1 MLECLCMRR
10 IPSGELFPTD
20 DPIAAGELIGR
31 EQNVKEI
38 ATVLEAATNL
48 VIAAP
53 RRTGKT
59 TVCDAAIDR
68 LKRQGLYTASID
80 LWKAA
85 DLTDLAEAIVTQ
97 TIANRPTL
105 KRLLHEVRSKGRR
118 ALNNAQVRAIA
129 TVSGELGEDIEMA
142 FEPGFA
148 KRDPE
153 RYWDYALRLPQEVAQ
168 KDGKR
173 LVLFLDEF
181 QSVLD
186 FEDSKAQ
193 TRQQQMR
200 AAFQRSSQASFLFAG
215 SIEHLMK
222 DIFGENK
229 RPFSN
234 FGGFYDLAPIGAS
247 DWEGGIR
254 ERLGKDRCTIDNPA
268 IERLIDLG
276 ELHPRSTMLI
286 AQQAHLAS
294 IFAQTKQ
301 IDGSLVEAGFQT
313 ARRRDRGK
321 HEQTIDRIKKLRG
334 RVTSRRALKVVRAI
348 ARGEPIYAGGDNS
361 DTEVKRAVN
370 ALHDAG
376 IVESKSEGRG
386 WRITD
391 PLFRLYVAEMDPARV

>member
-1 MLECLCMRR
+1 MKRV
-10 IPSGELFPTD
+10 PSGELFPTD
-20 DPIAAGELIGR
+20 DPIPAGELIGR
-31 EQNVKEI
+31 GQDVEEI
-38 ATVLEAATNL
+38 TAALEAATNL
-48 VIAAP
+48 IVAAP

-59 TVCDAAIDR
+59 TACDAAIDR
-68 LKRQGLYTASID
+68 LRGRGVYTASID
-80 LWKAA
+80 LWEAT
-85 DLTDLAEAIVTQ
+85 DLTNLAEAIVTQ
-97 TIANRPTL
+97 TIANRPAL

-118 ALNNAQVRAIA
+118 ALSNAQVRAIA
-129 TVSGELGEDIEMA
+129 TVSGELGDDIEMA

-153 RYWDYALRLPQEVAQ
+153 RYWEYALRFPQEVAQ

-181 QSVLD
+181 QSILD

-200 AAFQRSSQASFLFAG
+200 AVFQRASQVSFLFAS

-234 FGGFYDLAPIGAS
+234 FGGFYDLTPIDAT

-254 ERLGKDRCTIDNPA
+254 ERLRKDDCTIDDAA
-268 IERLIDLG
+268 IGRLIDLG

-301 IDGSLVEAGFQT
+301 IDSNLVEAGFQT
-313 ARRRDRGK
+313 ARQRDRGK
-321 HEQTIDRIKKLRG
+321 HEQTTDRIKKLKG
-334 RVTSRRALKVVRAI
+334 RVTSRRALQVVHAI
-348 ARGEPIYAGGDNS
+348 ARDEAIYVGGDNS
-361 DTEVKRAVN
+361 DAEVGRAVS

-376 IVESKSEGRG
+376 IVESKSKGRG
-386 WRITD
+386 WRIID
-391 PLFRLYVAEMDPARV
+391 PLFRRYIAELDPARV

>member
-1 MLECLCMRR
+1 MKR

-20 DPIAAGELIGR
+20 DPIPAGELIGR
-31 EQNVKEI
+31 AQDVEEI
-38 ATVLEAATNL
+38 AAALEAATNL
-48 VIAAP
+48 IVAAP

-59 TVCDAAIDR
+59 TACDAAIDR
-68 LKRQGLYTASID
+68 LRSRGIYTASID
-80 LWKAA
+80 LWEAT
-85 DLTDLAEAIVTQ
+85 DLTNLAEAIVTQ

-118 ALNNAQVRAIA
+118 ALSNAQVRAIA
-129 TVSGELGEDIEMA
+129 TVSGELGDDIEMA

-153 RYWDYALRLPQEVAQ
+153 RYWEYALRLPQEVAR

-181 QSVLD
+181 QSILD

-200 AAFQRSSQASFLFAG
+200 AVFQRASQVSFLFAG

-234 FGGFYDLAPIGAS
+234 FGGFYDLAPIDAA
-247 DWEGGIR
+247 DWEGGIQ
-254 ERLGKDRCTIDNPA
+254 ERLDKDGCTIDDTA
-268 IERLIDLG
+268 IGRLIDLG

-294 IFAQTKQ
+294 IFTQTKR
-301 IDGSLVEAGFQT
+301 IDSSLIEAGFQT

-321 HEQTIDRIKKLRG
+321 HEQTIDRIKKLKG
-334 RVTSRRALKVVRAI
+334 RVTSRRALKVVHAI
-348 ARGEPIYAGGDNS
+348 AQEEPIYTGGDNS
-361 DTEVKRAVN
+361 DAEVKRAVS

-376 IVESKSEGRG
+376 IVESKGAGNG

-391 PLFRLYVAEMDPARV
+391 PLFRRYVAELNPARV

>member
-1 MLECLCMRR
+1 MKR

-20 DPIAAGELIGR
+20 DPIPAGELIGR
-31 EQNVKEI
+31 EQDVGEI
-38 ATVLEAATNL
+38 ATALEAATNL
-48 VIAAP
+48 IIAAP

-68 LKRQGLYTASID
+68 LRKRGAYTASID

-97 TIANRPTL
+97 TIANRPPL
-105 KRLLHEVRSKGRR
+105 KRLLHEVRSRGRQ
-118 ALNNAQVRAIA
+118 ALSNAQVRAIA
-129 TVSGELGEDIEMA
+129 TVSGELGDDVEMA

-153 RYWDYALRLPQEVAQ
+153 RYWEYALGLPQAVAE

-181 QSVLD
+181 QSILD

-200 AAFQRSSQASFLFAG
+200 AVFQRSSRVSFLFAG
-215 SIEHLMK
+215 SVEHLMR

-229 RPFSN
+229 SPFGN
-234 FGGFYDLAPIGAS
+234 FGGFYDLAPISAA
-247 DWEGGIR
+247 DWENGIR
-254 ERLGKDRCTIDNPA
+254 GRLDKDDCEIDEPTLKWL
-268 IERLIDLG
+268 IERG

-294 IFAQTKQ
+294 SFAQTRL
-301 IDGSLVEAGFQT
+301 IDSGMVETGFRT
-313 ARRRDRGK
+313 ALQRDRGK
-321 HEQTIDRIKKLRG
+321 HEQMIDRIKKLVG
-334 RVTSRRALKVVRAI
+334 RVTSRRALKVVRAV
-348 ARGEPIYAGGDNS
+348 ARGEAIYTGGDNA

-376 IVESKSEGRG
+376 IIESKAGGRG
-386 WRITD
+386 WRIGD
-391 PLFRLYVAEMDPARV
+391 PLFRLYVAEMDPSRI

>member
-1 MLECLCMRR
+1 MRR

-20 DPIAAGELIGR
+20 DPIPTGELIGR
-31 EQNVKEI
+31 EESVDEI
-38 ATVLEAATNL
+38 AAALEAATNL
-48 VIAAP
+48 VIAEP

-59 TVCDAAIDR
+59 TVCDAVIDR
-68 LKRQGLYTASID
+68 LGERRTYTASVD

-85 DLTDLAEAIVTQ
+85 DLTDLSEAIVTQ
-97 TIANRPTL
+97 TIANRPPL

-118 ALNNAQVRAIA
+118 TLSNAQIRAIT
-129 TVSGELGEDIEMA
+129 TVSGELGDDIEMA

-153 RYWDYALRLPQEVAQ
+153 RYWDYALHLPQEVAE
-168 KDGKR
+168 KDGR
-173 LVLFLDEF
+173 RIALFLDEF
-181 QSVLD
+181 QSILD

-200 AAFQRSSQASFLFAG
+200 AVFQRSSQVSFLFAG
-215 SIEHLMK
+215 SMEHLMR

-234 FGGFYDLAPIGAS
+234 FGGFYDLPPISAD
-247 DWEGGIR
+247 DWEAGIR
-254 ERLGKDRCTIDNPA
+254 ERLDRDGCA
-268 IERLIDLG
+268 IERSALERLIGLG

-301 IDGSLVEAGFQT
+301 IDSSLVETGFRA
-313 ARRRDRGK
+313 ARQRDRGK
-321 HEQTIDRIKKLRG
+321 HEQTIDRIKKLGG
-334 RVTSRRALKVVRAI
+334 RVTSRRALKVIRAI
-348 ARGEPIYAGGDNS
+348 ARDEAIYTGGDS
-361 DTEVKRAVN
+361 PDTEVKRAVN

-376 IVESKSEGRG
+376 IIESKADGRG

-391 PLFRLYVAEMDPARV
+391 PLFRLYVAEMDPARA

>member
-1 MLECLCMRR
+1 MR

-20 DPIAAGELIGR
+20 DPIPAGELIGR
-31 EQNVKEI
+31 EQDVGEI
-38 ATVLEAATNL
+38 AAALGAATNL
-48 VIAAP
+48 IVAAP

-59 TVCDAAIDR
+59 TICDAVIDQLR
-68 LKRQGLYTASID
+68 RRGIYTASVD
-80 LWKAA
+80 LWEAS
-85 DLTDLAEAIVTQ
+85 DFTNLAEAIVTQ
-97 TIANRPTL
+97 TIANRPPL

-118 ALNNAQVRAIA
+118 ALSNAQIRAIA
-129 TVSGELGEDIEMA
+129 TVSGELGDDIEMA

-153 RYWDYALRLPQEVAQ
+153 RYWEYALRLPEEVAQ

-181 QSVLD
+181 QSILD

-200 AAFQRSSQASFLFAG
+200 AVFQRSRKVSFLFAS

-222 DIFGENK
+222 DIFGENR

-234 FGGFYDLAPIGAS
+234 FGGFYDLAPISAT
-247 DWEGGIR
+247 DWESGIR
-254 ERLGKDRCTIDNPA
+254 ERLGKDGCAIDGVA
-268 IERLIDLG
+268 LGRLIDLG

-301 IDGSLVEAGFQT
+301 IDSRLVAAGFQT
-313 ARRRDRGK
+313 ARQRDRGK
-321 HEQTIDRIKKLRG
+321 HEQTIDRIRKLRG
-334 RVTSRRALKVVRAI
+334 RVTGRRALTVVRAI
-348 ARGEPIYAGGDNS
+348 ARGEAIYTGGDNS
-361 DTEVKRAVN
+361 DAEVKRAVN
-370 ALHDAG
+370 ALRDAG